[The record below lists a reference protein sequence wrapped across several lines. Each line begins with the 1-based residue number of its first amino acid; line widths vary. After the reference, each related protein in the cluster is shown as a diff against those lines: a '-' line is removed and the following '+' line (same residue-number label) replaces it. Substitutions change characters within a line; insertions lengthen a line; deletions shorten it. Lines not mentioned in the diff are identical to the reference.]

1 MRNLV
6 EIQKTIIVTGMG
18 FFEVEEL
25 AYDLDERDFTVYE
38 DEEHNCFYIED
49 NETAETLEIQCC
61 GFDVVGINIF

>member
-6 EIQKTIIVTGMG
+6 EIQRMIIVTGMG

-25 AYDLDERDFTVYE
+25 VYDLDERDFTVYE

-49 NETAETLEIQCC
+49 SETFDILEIQYC
-61 GFDVVGINIF
+61 GFDIVGINIF